1 MISLVILT
9 LACYVIYRYWK
20 QFRTQFAFLQRIK
33 AYQALTPFTNT
44 PQVLDPVW
52 TPLQQGSIPKWLN
65 GVMYRIG
72 PGRYNL
78 GKDDNSYMIKHAF
91 DGMPFMHRFEL
102 SAKRQSVRYN
112 SRHLAES
119 VERDLVQGRGKQMAF
134 FGHVQELSLWD
145 MFAAMVDRSKMV
157 VNGLKVSDNDASA
170 AMVGVTA
177 TPNYPVPLEW
187 MTKDPF
193 LVAKTDL
200 NLLQQVH
207 PESLE
212 PQKLYKYGGYDSR
225 IQGDLSAAH
234 HQYDPITEE
243 IFNFSLKLGPVP
255 KITVFSISSTGQVSI
270 LAEITHRKLPG
281 NSSSNNRI
289 RPSYIHSFFL
299 TRNYIVI
306 PEYPLYYEGLDF
318 LVTGNAMASMR
329 WDNNAPTTYFHVIG
343 RRPDIGHVVSIPTS
357 GFYSFHGANAWDY
370 VDMHGN
376 PVIELDVCA
385 FPDGDILY
393 QLHTFGTFWR
403 TMDATSSTNISKDT
417 PKGMTLPPKRQDTFG
432 DLRRYRLTWSGAS
445 YSTLAPNIEFARFSQ
460 HYALKPYR
468 YVWACQF
475 KKPLNDEYER
485 YAVVKVDLDTGAIMQ
500 HDSTHMTFS
509 EPIFIPKPGSD
520 QEDDGVV
527 VCLGTTD
534 DGSYLVILDAKTM
547 EKIAQCHLGSF
558 SISTFHG
565 SFVDEQF
572 QNVSIN

>member
-1 MISLVILT
+1 
-9 LACYVIYRYWK
+9 
-20 QFRTQFAFLQRIK
+20 
-33 AYQALTPFTNT
+33 
-44 PQVLDPVW
+44 
-52 TPLQQGSIPKWLN
+52 
-65 GVMYRIG
+65 
-72 PGRYNL
+72 
-78 GKDDNSYMIKHAF
+78 MIKHAF
-91 DGMPFMHRFEL
+91 DGMPFMHRFEI
-102 SAKRQSVRYN
+102 SAKRQAVKYN

-119 VERDLVQGRGKQMAF
+119 VEQELVQGHGKQMAF

-145 MFAAMVDRSKMV
+145 MFDAVIGRFKMV
-157 VNGLKVSDNDASA
+157 VNGLRIQENDASS

-177 TPNYPVPLEW
+177 TPNYPVPVAW
-187 MTKDPF
+187 TTKDPF

-207 PESLE
+207 PESLGKYHLLYLSHDSQHMIE
-212 PQKLYKYGGYDSR
+212 PKKLYKYGEYDPR

-243 IFNFSLKLGPVP
+243 VFNFSLKLGPVP

-281 NSSSNNRI
+281 SSSSNSNSRI

-299 TRNYIVI
+299 TRNHIII

-318 LVTGNAMASMR
+318 LTTGNAMASMR
-329 WDNNAPTTYFHVIG
+329 WDDKTPTTYFHVIG
-343 RRPDIGHVVSIPTS
+343 RRPDIGHVVSIPTN
-357 GFYSFHGANAWDY
+357 GFYSFHGGNAWDS
-370 VDMHGN
+370 VDMDGN

-403 TMDATSSTNISKDT
+403 SMDMTATSSNILKDT

-445 YSTLAPNIEFARFSQ
+445 YRTLAPNIEFARFSQ

-468 YVWACQF
+468 YIWACQF
-475 KKPLNDEYER
+475 KKPMKDQYER
-485 YAVVKVDLDTGAIMQ
+485 YAVVKVDLDTGVITQ
-500 HDSTHMTFS
+500 HDSIHMTFS
-509 EPIFIPKPGSD
+509 EPIFVPKPGSD
-520 QEDDGVV
+520 QEDEGVV

-547 EKIAQCHLGSF
+547 EKIAQCHLGPF